1 MTASA
6 LPPSTSDQD
15 VASSRPAEAAGQD
28 SRMRRI
34 LRFAPLLQ
42 LVAVGVLF
50 ALTALTISGFLTK
63 SSVYATLVLASF
75 LGIAAIG
82 QTLVILIGG
91 IDLSV
96 PALISGANLVC
107 TFLSGKGWSF
117 ILVIVFVLGCA
128 AVVGLINGFT
138 IHKFAVPPLIVTLA
152 TGAIVTGLTLGWTKG
167 GQVSGQVPNWLTSF
181 SSPIGRFFG
190 LDIPPIVVTWALITL
205 GITVILHMTAAGRR
219 LYATGANERAAQ
231 LAGVR
236 TRRVWVAAFTI
247 SAVAAASVGILL
259 VGFTGTGE
267 AGVGDPYLFTSLA
280 AVLVGGTS
288 LVGARGDYSRSV
300 LGALILT
307 LLTTLLVGH
316 GAGEALQEILFGVLI
331 LLFVGVYG
339 RDQRVRDRV

>member
-1 MTASA
+1 MSASA
-6 LPPSTSDQD
+6 TPPPMVPPATPEDPAVNESTL
-15 VASSRPAEAAGQD
+15 
-28 SRMRRI
+28 
-34 LRFAPLLQ
+34 LRLIRSGPLLQ
-42 LVAVGVLF
+42 LVAVIVLF
-50 ALTALTISGFLTK
+50 VVTALTISGFLTR
-63 SSVYATLVLASF
+63 SSIYATLVLASF
-75 LGIAAIG
+75 LGIAAVG

-107 TFLSGKGWSF
+107 TLLPSKHWSF
-117 ILVIVFVLGCA
+117 GLVIVFVLACA
-128 AVVGLINGFT
+128 AVVGAINGYT
-138 IHKFAVPPLIVTLA
+138 IHRFRIPPLIVTLA

-167 GQVSGQVPNWLTSF
+167 GQVSGQVPPWLTSF
-181 SSPIGRFFG
+181 SSPIGNFFG
-190 LDIPPIVVTWALITL
+190 IKVPPIVVTWALVAIVL
-205 GITVILHMTAAGRR
+205 TVVLHMTPAGRR
-219 LYATGANERAAQ
+219 LYATGSNERAAQ

-236 TRRVWVAAFTI
+236 TRRVWVAAFMI
-247 SAVAAASVGILL
+247 SALAAATVGILL

-288 LVGARGDYSRSV
+288 LVGARGDYARTV

-307 LLTTLLVGH
+307 LLTTILVGH

-331 LLFVGVYG
+331 LLFVAVYG